1 MFKQTL
7 RAIYNL
13 YSWQLPQNLVVAYRD
28 HGSSPTKF
36 ARWFLTTRT
45 FKPQN
50 RVYWEQDQA
59 IVIMLMAAMT
69 SLIVG
74 GVWLLYWWAWHGIEG
89 LWAFGLALILSYPL
103 ILAGAVLVA
112 AVVKKVAWYMVRPKK
127 FGYDVIASIL
137 ESQVRALRKKHNF
150 KIVAVGGSVG
160 KTSTKLAIANLL
172 GQNIRV
178 LHQAGNY
185 NDRLT
190 VPLIFFN
197 QTKPMLF
204 NLFAWMR
211 IIGEN
216 TARIAHPYAYDVV
229 VVELGTDGPGQMEKF
244 AYLKPDVGVLT
255 AITPEHMEYFK
266 TIDAVAAEETKMFD
280 YCKKM
285 LINGDDIAGKYL
297 MGRDFEE
304 YSLITNVA
312 HNYYAKPTSKGLDGQ
327 RLHVEFPTG
336 KLDANIKY
344 VGKQGAKFA
353 VAAAAVADMIGISHH
368 KIAAGLERLHAFAG
382 RMQVLDGKK
391 GSILIDDTYNSSP
404 IAAKAAL
411 DVLYS
416 HKSSQRIAIL
426 GSMNELGDYSEEAH
440 REVGEHCNP
449 KKLDLLVTI
458 GMAAEKWLAPAA
470 KNQGVNVHSFQSPYQ
485 AGRFVEQQLKKGAT
499 VLAKGSQNGVFAE
512 EALKDLLAR
521 PGDSQLLVRQ
531 SRDWLRRKAKQ
542 F

>member
-1 MFKQTL
+1 
-7 RAIYNL
+7 
-13 YSWQLPQNLVVAYRD
+13 
-28 HGSSPTKF
+28 
-36 ARWFLTTRT
+36 
-45 FKPQN
+45 
-50 RVYWEQDQA
+50 
-59 IVIMLMAAMT
+59 
-69 SLIVG
+69 
-74 GVWLLYWWAWHGIEG
+74 
-89 LWAFGLALILSYPL
+89 
-103 ILAGAVLVA
+103 
-112 AVVKKVAWYMVRPKK
+112 
-127 FGYDVIASIL
+127 
-137 ESQVRALRKKHNF
+137 
-150 KIVAVGGSVG
+150 
-160 KTSTKLAIANLL
+160 
-172 GQNIRV
+172 
-178 LHQAGNY
+178 
-185 NDRLT
+185 
-190 VPLIFFN
+190 
-197 QTKPMLF
+197 
-204 NLFAWMR
+204 
-211 IIGEN
+211 
-216 TARIAHPYAYDVV
+216 
-229 VVELGTDGPGQMEKF
+229 
-244 AYLKPDVGVLT
+244 
-255 AITPEHMEYFK
+255 MEYFK

-470 KNQGVNVHSFQSPYQ
+470 KNQGVNVHSFESPYQ